1 VDAANYALIGLGIG
15 SVSSLLAMGLVV
27 IYRGSGVVNFAHGG
41 FAMLGAYIFAELRTE
56 QELPFPVA
64 LILSLL
70 IVGIVG
76 LATHWIIMRPLRTA
90 SPLARVIATLG
101 VLTVVT
107 QLVLLRYTAVQRVI
121 DIPGPDGSMKVGGL
135 VASATNLTLVAIALV
150 VALVLAGL
158 TTRTRTGR
166 AVRAASEDATAAAA
180 LGWSPDLLASITW
193 FLGGMLA
200 ALAGVLFPLT
210 SNGFVSVGQMSGL
223 IIGGLAAALLAQ
235 FRSYPLAAA
244 GGILIGMTQAVS
256 TRYLEQTGVADSVPF
271 LFIIIVLVVRGR
283 GLPVRGTIADRLP
296 RVGTG
301 RLRPIPLVVTGL
313 GALVLIR
320 YAVPADWQP
329 HVVLSLCV
337 ATMGL
342 SVVVVTGYAG
352 QLSLAQF
359 ALGGVGAF
367 VAGRLAAAHGWTMEL
382 ALLAGVL
389 AAMAVGA
396 LVGLPALRTR
406 GVNLAVVTFGLG
418 FAIHQLVFSNS
429 DYTGRDAQTKIV
441 DPTFL
446 GVDVNPITHAENY
459 ATLCLV
465 ALLACSIMVANV
477 RRGRAGRRLLAVRTN
492 ERAAAS
498 VGVAVLPAKLY
509 AFVLAAGIAGIG
521 GGLFGFSFPT
531 ILYQQLFPPD
541 ASISLLVTTVIG
553 GVGFVLGPVLGA
565 ALAPG
570 GIGELFFGDTTSL
583 DGPGYVRFLPLITG
597 LVLLVTLIGNQ
608 NGVVDRIQALGRP
621 LALRRRS
628 PRAEPAIEPTSETA
642 DESRA
647 RVVPRVLEVHGL
659 TQRFGGFTALDDVT
673 LMVRPGEVLG
683 LLGPNGAGKT
693 TLIDAVTGYV
703 RPGSGTVVFDGV
715 DITAWSPHRRARAG
729 LTRSFQSLELFDD
742 LTVSE
747 NLLVASDRR
756 DVAAYMTDLFLPG
769 RTTMQDTVLAAI
781 EELELGDILDRR
793 PEDLSYGR
801 RRLVAIARAVASRPS
816 VLLLDEP
823 AAGLDERESTEVG
836 HLVRRLADDW
846 GIAVL
851 LIEHD
856 VPMVLRI
863 ADRVHVLDFGSTIA
877 EGLPAEIR
885 ADQAVQA
892 AYLGESHLGVD
903 ADAVTLPRVRSGL
916 ELDPS

>member
-1 VDAANYALIGLGIG
+1 
-15 SVSSLLAMGLVV
+15 
-27 IYRGSGVVNFAHGG
+27 
-41 FAMLGAYIFAELRTE
+41 
-56 QELPFPVA
+56 
-64 LILSLL
+64 
-70 IVGIVG
+70 
-76 LATHWIIMRPLRTA
+76 
-90 SPLARVIATLG
+90 
-101 VLTVVT
+101 
-107 QLVLLRYTAVQRVI
+107 
-121 DIPGPDGSMKVGGL
+121 
-135 VASATNLTLVAIALV
+135 
-150 VALVLAGL
+150 
-158 TTRTRTGR
+158 
-166 AVRAASEDATAAAA
+166 
-180 LGWSPDLLASITW
+180 
-193 FLGGMLA
+193 
-200 ALAGVLFPLT
+200 
-210 SNGFVSVGQMSGL
+210 MSGL

-235 FRSYPLAAA
+235 FRSYPLAAG
-244 GGILIGMTQAVS
+244 GGILIGMTQAAS
-256 TRYLEQTGVADSVPF
+256 TRYFEQTGVADSVPF

-301 RLRPIPLVVTGL
+301 RLRPIPLMLSGVM
-313 GALVLIR
+313 AIAVLR

-367 VAGRLAAAHGWTMEL
+367 AAGRLAAAHGWTMEL
-382 ALLAGVL
+382 ALLAGVV
-389 AAMAVGA
+389 AAMLVGA

-446 GVDVNPITHAENY
+446 GVNVDPITHAENY

-465 ALLACSIMVANV
+465 VLLACSIMVANV

-521 GGLFGFSFPT
+521 GGLFGFSSPT

-553 GVGFVLGPVLGA
+553 GAGYVLGPLLGA
-565 ALAPG
+565 VLAPG
-570 GIGELFFGDTTSL
+570 GVGELFFGDATSV
-583 DGPGYVRFLPLITG
+583 DGSGFVRFLPLLTG
-597 LVLLVTLIGNQ
+597 LILLVTLVGNQ
-608 NGVVDRIQALGRP
+608 HGVVDRIQSLGSR

-628 PRAEPAIEPTSETA
+628 PRRKTAIQPSTESG

-647 RVVPRVLEVHGL
+647 RVVPRVLEVHSL
-659 TQRFGGFTALDDVT
+659 TQRFGGFTALDDVALT
-673 LMVRPGEVLG
+673 VRPGEVVG

-703 RPGSGTVVFDGV
+703 RPTSGKVVLDGV
-715 DITAWSPHRRARAG
+715 DITAWPPHRRARAG

-756 DVAAYMTDLFLPG
+756 DVAAYLTDPFLPG
-769 RTTMQDTVLAAI
+769 RTTMPDTVLAAI
-781 EELELGDILDRR
+781 KELELSDVLDRR

-823 AAGLDERESTEVG
+823 AAGLDERESAEVG

-846 GIAVL
+846 GIGVL

-856 VPMVLRI
+856 VPMVLGV

-892 AYLGESHLGVD
+892 AYLGESPVGVESE
-903 ADAVTLPRVRSGL
+903 AVTMA
-916 ELDPS
+916 